1 MVKALD
7 NSLVDLDVMPGKSQ
21 DGSETEQ
28 EPQQGGQGP
37 AGDNAPTEEPPK
49 GITAGAQDAA
59 GGIAS
64 ATGGGLKGILDTAGN
79 TVGALG
85 GGLANTAGSMY
96 TGATKGVQ
104 KEQSGQ
110 QGKVYFYWSRTGAVD
125 SSSAPSDNA
134 GDAAAQTTQKT
145 GETLQ
150 NALDGATYQ
159 GEGAPS
165 ATEAAKDTGSKALET
180 TSDYDTAKRKT
191 AAEAGQSAS
200 DAIGETAGD
209 KAGKNARSVVDTAE
223 NMDETRQEVT
233 AEVGQQTLG
242 AASNA
247 GSKVSDMTSGNSGK
261 DTSSR

>member
-110 QGKVYFYWSRTGAVD
+110 QGKVYF
-125 SSSAPSDNA
+125 APSDNA
-134 GDAAAQTTQKT
+134 GDAAAETTQKT